1 MFTTF
6 SDEGLGCVTPGP
18 ALGGSGR
25 GQARVREPPSRCQGV
40 CPAVL
45 VSSRA
50 TMLASTAS
58 GCFLG
63 NVERS
68 VSSGAGLALSAFGSA
83 LLRSTERALHRSA
96 PPALTCTRPQG
107 RPDRVQSE
115 RHVPFTHWPWVVHD
129 VCMAD
134 RNANTAALRAAQR
147 GDEYG
152 FRLLYRDL
160 QPQLLRYL
168 RVLVGDD
175 AEDVASEAWLQIS
188 RDFAS
193 FAGDLDDF
201 RGWASTI
208 ARNRALDQLRR
219 QRRRPP
225 TTELPDAEAHL
236 PAEQDTAQLALDAI
250 GLNTALALIAELPPD
265 QAEAVLLRVVVGL
278 DNKSVAHILGKR
290 PGAVRT
296 ATYRGLNK
304 LAERLDKLGDRRT
317 RPTIDVT
324 LSGPPTLWE
333 LR

>member
-1 MFTTF
+1 
-6 SDEGLGCVTPGP
+6 
-18 ALGGSGR
+18 
-25 GQARVREPPSRCQGV
+25 
-40 CPAVL
+40 
-45 VSSRA
+45 
-50 TMLASTAS
+50 
-58 GCFLG
+58 
-63 NVERS
+63 
-68 VSSGAGLALSAFGSA
+68 
-83 LLRSTERALHRSA
+83 
-96 PPALTCTRPQG
+96 
-107 RPDRVQSE
+107 
-115 RHVPFTHWPWVVHD
+115 
-129 VCMAD
+129 MAD
-134 RNANTAALRAAQR
+134 RTANVAALRAAQR

-188 RDFAS
+188 RDFTS

-208 ARNRALDQLRR
+208 ARNRALDHLRR
-219 QRRRPP
+219 QRRRPS
-225 TTELPDAEAHL
+225 TTELPDAAAHL
-236 PAEQDTAQLALDAI
+236 PAEQDTAQSALDAI
-250 GLNTALALIAELPPD
+250 GMNTALALIAELPPD

-278 DNKSVAHILGKR
+278 DNKSAAHILGKR

-317 RPTIDVT
+317 RPITDVT
-324 LSGPPTLWE
+324 LSAPPTLWQ